1 MNTYKILSKTLGAAA
16 LSILVTT
23 NAIAQEQASKD
34 MKILNKEVK
43 KKDRKS
49 VV

>member
-43 KKDRKS
+43 RRETR
-49 VV
+49 